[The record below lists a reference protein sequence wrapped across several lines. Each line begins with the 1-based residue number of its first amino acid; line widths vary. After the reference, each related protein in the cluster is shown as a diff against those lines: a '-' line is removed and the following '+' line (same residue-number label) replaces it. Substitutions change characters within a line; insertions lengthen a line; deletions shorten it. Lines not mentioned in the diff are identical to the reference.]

1 MKRFITFS
9 FLLSTAAITFAQN
22 VDKSITLDEVTVRA
36 SKVVNKP
43 DGMVIYPTDSQRQA
57 STNGY
62 SFLEKLTL
70 PNLRVDNI
78 NHTISAID
86 NRGGVQLRIN
96 GIIVD
101 KPEMT
106 ALDPKDILRVDFIDK
121 PGVRYGESI
130 AYVINIITRRND
142 SGYSIGTDI
151 TSAITTIQGDG
162 MVYGK
167 WNKGKSEWSVSYDI
181 NGGKSKGS
189 NILQNANYTLTDGSI
204 YTIER
209 NDVETLRKYISH
221 NAKLTYNWADSTATV
236 FQTSL
241 SGALNKTPDNYSIKE
256 IIDGNH
262 SYKATSRDGSKDLS
276 PVLDIYFFR
285 QLTPKQSIIANAVGT
300 FISTKTNS
308 FYDEGTPYIYEGTPY
323 IYNVDGKSA
332 SLLSEMI
339 YENRLKPFTLS
350 AGLNY
355 RYKHTRNDYTGDA
368 SARTRMNDNKLYAFG
383 EIKGSIKQFQYSLG
397 TGVSYIHYTQNE
409 HTYNFWTYRPKLT
422 LTYNPSNELQMSY
435 TFQMQERTSRIAMTS
450 DAAIRTNSMEWTVGN
465 PDLKP
470 SRDMEHRLLVSY
482 NTNRLQ
488 SFIEGYY
495 KQCRRPNMAHYERTD
510 DNRFIYTQ
518 INQKEIDV
526 LDITAYAGYW
536 LLPEKLQVAANG
548 GMYRCFN
555 FGYDYTHCYTSWFYV
570 GSITAYLGK
579 FYLRG
584 YIDNGTRFLEG
595 ESKGYNG
602 AYSALQ
608 ASYNLKN
615 WQFSLTWAN
624 PICSNYKSFENELL
638 NRNLYKHSIG
648 YSKDSG
654 NCISLNIVWRLSGGR
669 NHQSAEKR
677 INLKDTDNGII
688 K

>member
-9 FLLSTAAITFAQN
+9 LLLSTATITFAQD

-101 KPEMT
+101 KTEMT
-106 ALDPKDILRVDFIDK
+106 ALDPKDILRIDFIDK
-121 PGVRYGESI
+121 PGVRYGESL

-142 SGYSIGTDI
+142 SGYSVGTDI

-162 MVYGK
+162 MAYGK

-189 NILQNANYTLTDGSI
+189 KILQTANYTLTDGSI

-285 QLTPKQSIIANAVGT
+285 QLTPKQSITANAVGT

-308 FYDEGTPYIYEGTPY
+308 FYDEGTPY

-368 SARTRMNDNKLYAFG
+368 SARTKMNDNKLYAFG

-470 SRDMEHRLLVSY
+470 SRDMEHRLQVSY

-595 ESKGYNG
+595 ESKSYNG

-615 WQFSLTWAN
+615 WQFSLTWTN

-677 INLKDTDNGII
+677 INLKDTDNGIM

>member
-9 FLLSTAAITFAQN
+9 LLLSTAAISFAQN

-62 SFLEKLTL
+62 NFLEKLTL

-106 ALDPKDILRVDFIDK
+106 ALDPKDILRIDFIDK
-121 PGVRYGESI
+121 PGVRYGESL
-130 AYVINIITRRND
+130 AYVINIMTRRND

-181 NGGKSKGS
+181 NGDKSKGS
-189 NILQNANYTLTDGSI
+189 KILQNANYTLTDGSI

-308 FYDEGTPYIYEGTPY
+308 FYDEGTPYIY
-323 IYNVDGKSA
+323 NVDGKSA

-368 SARTRMNDNKLYAFG
+368 TARTRMNDNKLYAFG

-548 GMYRCFN
+548 GMFRCFN

-584 YIDNGTRFLEG
+584 YIDNGTHFLEG
-595 ESKGYNG
+595 ESKSCNG

-624 PICSNYKSFENELL
+624 PLCSKYKSFENELL

-648 YSKDSG
+648 YYKDSG
-654 NCISLNIVWRLSGGR
+654 NCISLNIVWRLNRGR

>member
-9 FLLSTAAITFAQN
+9 LLLSTAAITFAQN

-106 ALDPKDILRVDFIDK
+106 ALDPKDILRIDFIDK
-121 PGVRYGESI
+121 PGVRYGESL

-162 MVYGK
+162 MAYGK

-181 NGGKSKGS
+181 NGDKSKGS
-189 NILQNANYTLTDGSI
+189 KILQNANYTLTDGSI

-285 QLTPKQSIIANAVGT
+285 QLTPKQSVTANAVGT

-308 FYDEGTPYIYEGTPY
+308 FYDEGTPY

-368 SARTRMNDNKLYAFG
+368 SARTKMNDNKLYAFG

-450 DAAIRTNSMEWTVGN
+450 DAAIRANSMEWTVGN

-595 ESKGYNG
+595 ESKSYNG

-624 PICSNYKSFENELL
+624 PLCSKYKSFENELL

-648 YSKDSG
+648 YYKDSG
-654 NCISLNIVWRLSGGR
+654 NCISLNIVWRLNRGR

-677 INLKDTDNGII
+677 INLKDTDNGIM

>member
-9 FLLSTAAITFAQN
+9 LLLSTAAITFAQN

-101 KPEMT
+101 KPEIT
-106 ALDPKDILRVDFIDK
+106 ALDPKDILRIDFIDK
-121 PGVRYGESI
+121 PGVRYGESL

-167 WNKGKSEWSVSYDI
+167 WNKRKSEWSVSYDM
-181 NGGKSKGS
+181 NGSKSKGS

-285 QLTPKQSIIANAVGT
+285 QLTPKQSVTANAVGT

-308 FYDEGTPYIYEGTPY
+308 FYDEGTPY

-368 SARTRMNDNKLYAFG
+368 TARTRMNDNKLYAFG

-608 ASYNLKN
+608 ASYSLKN

-624 PICSNYKSFENELL
+624 PLCSKYKSFENELL

-648 YSKDSG
+648 YYKDSG
-654 NCISLNIVWRLSGGR
+654 NCISLNIVWRLNRGR

>member
-70 PNLRVDNI
+70 PNLRIDNI

-106 ALDPKDILRVDFIDK
+106 ALDPKDILRIDFIDK
-121 PGVRYGESI
+121 PGVRYGESL

-162 MVYGK
+162 MAYGK

-189 NILQNANYTLTDGSI
+189 NILQTANYTLTDGSI

-285 QLTPKQSIIANAVGT
+285 QLTPKQSVTANAVGT

-308 FYDEGTPYIYEGTPY
+308 FYDEGTPY

-368 SARTRMNDNKLYAFG
+368 SARTKMNDNKLYAFG

-450 DAAIRTNSMEWTVGN
+450 DAAIRANSMEWTVGN

-470 SRDMEHRLLVSY
+470 SRDMEHRLQVSY

-677 INLKDTDNGII
+677 INLKDTDNGIM

>member
-70 PNLRVDNI
+70 PNLRIDNI

-106 ALDPKDILRVDFIDK
+106 ALDPKDILRIDFIDK
-121 PGVRYGESI
+121 PGVRYGESL

-162 MVYGK
+162 MAYGK

-308 FYDEGTPYIYEGTPY
+308 FYNEGTPY

-368 SARTRMNDNKLYAFG
+368 TARTRMNDNKLYAFG

-470 SRDMEHRLLVSY
+470 SRDMEHRLQVSY

-555 FGYDYTHCYTSWFYV
+555 FGYDYIHCYTSWFYV

-584 YIDNGTRFLEG
+584 YIDNGTHFLEG
-595 ESKGYNG
+595 ESKSYNG

-608 ASYNLKN
+608 ASYNLKK

-624 PICSNYKSFENELL
+624 PLCSNYKSFENELL

-648 YSKDSG
+648 YYKDSG
-654 NCISLNIVWRLSGGR
+654 NCISLNIVWRLNRGR

-677 INLKDTDNGII
+677 INLKDTDNGIM

>member
-9 FLLSTAAITFAQN
+9 LLLSTAAITFAQN

-78 NHTISAID
+78 SHTISAID

-101 KPEMT
+101 KTEMT
-106 ALDPKDILRVDFIDK
+106 ALDPKDILRIDFIDK
-121 PGVRYGESI
+121 PGVRYGESL

-142 SGYSIGTDI
+142 SGYSVGTDI

-181 NGGKSKGS
+181 NGSKSKGS
-189 NILQNANYTLTDGSI
+189 KTMQTANYTLTDGSI

-308 FYDEGTPYIYEGTPY
+308 FYDEGTPYIY
-323 IYNVDGKSA
+323 NVDGKSA

-368 SARTRMNDNKLYAFG
+368 TARTRMNDNKLYAFG

-536 LLPEKLQVAANG
+536 ILPEKLQVAANG

-555 FGYDYTHCYTSWFYV
+555 FGYDYTHCYTRWFYV

-579 FYLRG
+579 FHLRG

-595 ESKGYNG
+595 ESKSYNG

-624 PICSNYKSFENELL
+624 PLCSKYKSFENELL

-648 YSKDSG
+648 YYKDSG
-654 NCISLNIVWRLSGGR
+654 NCISLNIVWRLNRGR

-677 INLKDTDNGII
+677 INLKDTDNGIM

>member
-22 VDKSITLDEVTVRA
+22 VDKFITLDEVTVRA

-78 NHTISAID
+78 SHTISAID

-101 KPEMT
+101 KTEMT
-106 ALDPKDILRVDFIDK
+106 ALDPKDILRIDFIDK
-121 PGVRYGESI
+121 PGVRYGEGL

-142 SGYSIGTDI
+142 SGYSVGTDI
-151 TSAITTIQGDG
+151 TSAITTIQSDG

-189 NILQNANYTLTDGSI
+189 KILQTANYTLTDGSI

-285 QLTPKQSIIANAVGT
+285 QLTPKQSVTANAVGT

-308 FYDEGTPYIYEGTPY
+308 FYDEGTPY

-368 SARTRMNDNKLYAFG
+368 SARTKMNDNKLYAFG

-470 SRDMEHRLLVSY
+470 SRDMEHRLQVSY

-495 KQCRRPNMAHYERTD
+495 KQCRRSNMAHYERTD

>member
-9 FLLSTAAITFAQN
+9 LLLSTATITFAQD

-78 NHTISAID
+78 SHTISAID

-106 ALDPKDILRVDFIDK
+106 ALDPKDILRIDFIDK
-121 PGVRYGESI
+121 PGVRYGESL

-142 SGYSIGTDI
+142 SGYSVGTDI

-162 MVYGK
+162 MAYGK

-189 NILQNANYTLTDGSI
+189 KILQTANYTLTDGSI

-285 QLTPKQSIIANAVGT
+285 QLTPKQSITANAVGT

-308 FYDEGTPYIYEGTPY
+308 FYDEGTPY

-368 SARTRMNDNKLYAFG
+368 SARTKMNDNKLYAFG

-465 PDLKP
+465 PDMKP
-470 SRDMEHRLLVSY
+470 SRDMEHRLQVSY

-669 NHQSAEKR
+669 SHQSAEKR

>member
-9 FLLSTAAITFAQN
+9 LLLSTAAITFAQN

-106 ALDPKDILRVDFIDK
+106 ALDPKDILRIDFIDK
-121 PGVRYGESI
+121 PGVRYGESL

-162 MVYGK
+162 MAYGK

-189 NILQNANYTLTDGSI
+189 NILQTANYTLTDGSI

-241 SGALNKTPDNYSIKE
+241 SEALNKTPDNYSIKE

-285 QLTPKQSIIANAVGT
+285 QLTPKQSVTANAVGT

-308 FYDEGTPYIYEGTPY
+308 FYDEGTPY

-339 YENRLKPFTLS
+339 YENRLKHFTLS

-368 SARTRMNDNKLYAFG
+368 TARTRMNDNKLYAFG

-482 NTNRLQ
+482 NTSRLQ

-624 PICSNYKSFENELL
+624 PLCSNYKSFENELL

>member
-106 ALDPKDILRVDFIDK
+106 ALDPKDILRIDFIDK
-121 PGVRYGESI
+121 PGVRYGESL

-308 FYDEGTPYIYEGTPY
+308 FYDEGTPYIY
-323 IYNVDGKSA
+323 NVDGKSA

-350 AGLNY
+350 TGLNY

-368 SARTRMNDNKLYAFG
+368 TAKTRMNDNKLYAFG

-450 DAAIRTNSMEWTVGN
+450 DAAIRANSMEWTVGN

-624 PICSNYKSFENELL
+624 PLCSNYKSFENELL

-654 NCISLNIVWRLSGGR
+654 NCISLNIVWRLNRGR

>member
-9 FLLSTAAITFAQN
+9 LLLSTAAITFAQN

-106 ALDPKDILRVDFIDK
+106 ALDPKDILRIDFIDK
-121 PGVRYGESI
+121 PGVRYGESL
-130 AYVINIITRRND
+130 AYVINIMTRRND

-308 FYDEGTPYIYEGTPY
+308 FYNEGTPY

-368 SARTRMNDNKLYAFG
+368 TARTRMNDNKLYAFG

-584 YIDNGTRFLEG
+584 YIDNGTHFLEG
-595 ESKGYNG
+595 ESKSCNG

-624 PICSNYKSFENELL
+624 PLCSKYKSFENELL

-648 YSKDSG
+648 YYKDSG
-654 NCISLNIVWRLSGGR
+654 NCISLNIVWRLNRGR

>member
-101 KPEMT
+101 KSEMT
-106 ALDPKDILRVDFIDK
+106 ALDPKDILRIDFIDK
-121 PGVRYGESI
+121 PGVRYGESL

-162 MVYGK
+162 MAYGK

-189 NILQNANYTLTDGSI
+189 NILQTANYTLTDGSI

-285 QLTPKQSIIANAVGT
+285 QLTPKQSVTANAVGT

-308 FYDEGTPYIYEGTPY
+308 FYDEGTPY

-355 RYKHTRNDYTGDA
+355 RYKHTRNGYTGDA
-368 SARTRMNDNKLYAFG
+368 SARTKMNDNKLYAFG
-383 EIKGSIKQFQYSLG
+383 EIKGSIKQFQYALG

-422 LTYNPSNELQMSY
+422 LTYNPINELQMSY

-470 SRDMEHRLLVSY
+470 SRDMEHRLQVSY

-615 WQFSLTWAN
+615 WQFSITWAN

-677 INLKDTDNGII
+677 INLKDTDNGIM

>member
-9 FLLSTAAITFAQN
+9 FLLSTAAITFAQD

-70 PNLRVDNI
+70 PNLRIDNI

-106 ALDPKDILRVDFIDK
+106 ALDPKDILRIDFIDK
-121 PGVRYGESI
+121 PGVRYGESL

-162 MVYGK
+162 MAYGK

-189 NILQNANYTLTDGSI
+189 NILQTANYTLTDGSI

-285 QLTPKQSIIANAVGT
+285 QLTPKQSITANAVGT

-308 FYDEGTPYIYEGTPY
+308 FYDEGTPY

-368 SARTRMNDNKLYAFG
+368 SARTKMNDNKLYAFG

-435 TFQMQERTSRIAMTS
+435 TFQMQERASRIAMTS

-526 LDITAYAGYW
+526 LDITAYSGYW

-624 PICSNYKSFENELL
+624 PLCSNYKSFENELL

-654 NCISLNIVWRLSGGR
+654 NCISLNIVWRLNRGR

-677 INLKDTDNGII
+677 INLKDTDNGIM

>member
-9 FLLSTAAITFAQN
+9 LLLSTAAITFAQN

-101 KPEMT
+101 KTEIT
-106 ALDPKDILRVDFIDK
+106 ALDPKDILRIDFIDK
-121 PGVRYGESI
+121 PGVRYGESL
-130 AYVINIITRRND
+130 AYVINIMTRRND
-142 SGYSIGTDI
+142 SGYSISTDI

-256 IIDGNH
+256 IIDGTH

-276 PVLDIYFFR
+276 PILDIYFFR

-308 FYDEGTPYIYEGTPY
+308 FYDEGTPY

-368 SARTRMNDNKLYAFG
+368 TARTRMNDNKLYAFG

-409 HTYNFWTYRPKLT
+409 HTYNFWTYRPKVT

-595 ESKGYNG
+595 ESKSYNG

-624 PICSNYKSFENELL
+624 PLCSNYKSFENELL

-648 YSKDSG
+648 YYKDSG
-654 NCISLNIVWRLSGGR
+654 NCISLNIVWRLNRGR

-677 INLKDTDNGII
+677 INLKDTDNGIM

>member
-9 FLLSTAAITFAQN
+9 LLLSTAAISFAQN

-101 KPEMT
+101 KPEIT
-106 ALDPKDILRVDFIDK
+106 ALDPKDILRIDFIDK
-121 PGVRYGESI
+121 PGVRYGESL
-130 AYVINIITRRND
+130 AYVINIMTRRND

-285 QLTPKQSIIANAVGT
+285 QLTPKQSVTANAVGT

-308 FYDEGTPYIYEGTPY
+308 FYDEGTPY

-339 YENRLKPFTLS
+339 YENRLKHFTLS

-368 SARTRMNDNKLYAFG
+368 TARTRMNDNKLYAFG

-624 PICSNYKSFENELL
+624 PLCSNYKSFENELL

-648 YSKDSG
+648 YYKDSG
-654 NCISLNIVWRLSGGR
+654 NCISLNIVWRLNRGR

>member
-70 PNLRVDNI
+70 PNLRIDNI

-106 ALDPKDILRVDFIDK
+106 ALDPKDILRIDFIDK
-121 PGVRYGESI
+121 PGVRYGESL

-162 MVYGK
+162 MAYGK

-189 NILQNANYTLTDGSI
+189 KILQTANYTLTDGSI

-276 PVLDIYFFR
+276 PVLDLYFFR
-285 QLTPKQSIIANAVGT
+285 QLTPKQSITANAVGT

-308 FYDEGTPYIYEGTPY
+308 FYDESTPY

-368 SARTRMNDNKLYAFG
+368 SARTKMNDNKLYAFG

-422 LTYNPSNELQMSY
+422 LTYNPINELQMSY

-470 SRDMEHRLLVSY
+470 SRDMEHRLQVSY

-488 SFIEGYY
+488 SFIESYY

-654 NCISLNIVWRLSGGR
+654 NCISLNIVWRLSRGR

>member
-9 FLLSTAAITFAQN
+9 LLLSTAAITFAQN

-70 PNLRVDNI
+70 PNLRIDNI

-106 ALDPKDILRVDFIDK
+106 ALDPKDILRIDFIDK
-121 PGVRYGESI
+121 PGVRYGESL

-142 SGYSIGTDI
+142 SGYSVGTDI

-181 NGGKSKGS
+181 NGDKSKGS
-189 NILQNANYTLTDGSI
+189 KILQNANYTLTDGSI

-276 PVLDIYFFR
+276 PVLYIYFFR

-308 FYDEGTPYIYEGTPY
+308 FYNEGTPY

-355 RYKHTRNDYTGDA
+355 RYKNTRNDYTGDA
-368 SARTRMNDNKLYAFG
+368 TARTRMNDNKLYAFG

-595 ESKGYNG
+595 ESKSYNG

-624 PICSNYKSFENELL
+624 PLCSNYKSFENELL

-654 NCISLNIVWRLSGGR
+654 NCISLNIVWRLNRGR

>member
-9 FLLSTAAITFAQN
+9 LLLSTAAITFAQN

-101 KPEMT
+101 KPEIT
-106 ALDPKDILRVDFIDK
+106 ALDPKDILRIDFIDK
-121 PGVRYGESI
+121 PGVRYGESL

-308 FYDEGTPYIYEGTPY
+308 FYDEGTPYIY
-323 IYNVDGKSA
+323 NVDGKSA

-368 SARTRMNDNKLYAFG
+368 TARTRMNDNKLYAFG

-595 ESKGYNG
+595 ESKSYNG

-624 PICSNYKSFENELL
+624 PLCSNYKSFENELL

-648 YSKDSG
+648 YYKDSG
-654 NCISLNIVWRLSGGR
+654 NCISLNIVWRLNRGR

-677 INLKDTDNGII
+677 INLKDTDNGIM

>member
-142 SGYSIGTDI
+142 SGYSVGTDI

-308 FYDEGTPYIYEGTPY
+308 FYDEGTPYIY
-323 IYNVDGKSA
+323 NVDGKSA

-368 SARTRMNDNKLYAFG
+368 TARTRMNDNKLYAFG

-548 GMYRCFN
+548 GMFRCFN

-624 PICSNYKSFENELL
+624 PLCSNYKSFENEFL

-648 YSKDSG
+648 YYKDSG
-654 NCISLNIVWRLSGGR
+654 NCISLNIVWRLNRGR

-677 INLKDTDNGII
+677 INLKDTDNGIM

>member
-1 MKRFITFS
+1 MKRFITFYL
-9 FLLSTAAITFAQN
+9 LLSTATITFAQD

-78 NHTISAID
+78 SHTISAID

-106 ALDPKDILRVDFIDK
+106 ALDPKDILRIDFIDK
-121 PGVRYGESI
+121 PGVRYGEGL

-142 SGYSIGTDI
+142 SGYSVGTDI

-162 MVYGK
+162 MAYGK

-285 QLTPKQSIIANAVGT
+285 QLTPKQSITANAVGT

-308 FYDEGTPYIYEGTPY
+308 FYDEGTPY

-339 YENRLKPFTLS
+339 YENRLKHFTLS

-368 SARTRMNDNKLYAFG
+368 SARTKMNDNKLYAFG
-383 EIKGSIKQFQYSLG
+383 EIKGSIKQFQYALG

-465 PDLKP
+465 PDMKP
-470 SRDMEHRLLVSY
+470 SRDMEHRLQIYY

-488 SFIEGYY
+488 SFVEGYY

>member
-70 PNLRVDNI
+70 PNLRIDNI

-106 ALDPKDILRVDFIDK
+106 ALDPKDILRIDFIDK
-121 PGVRYGESI
+121 PGVRYGESL

-162 MVYGK
+162 MAYGK

-189 NILQNANYTLTDGSI
+189 NILQTANYTLTDGSI

-285 QLTPKQSIIANAVGT
+285 QLTPKQSVTANAVGT

-308 FYDEGTPYIYEGTPY
+308 FYDEGTPY

-368 SARTRMNDNKLYAFG
+368 TARTRMNDNKLYAFG

-409 HTYNFWTYRPKLT
+409 HTYNFWTYRPKFT

-470 SRDMEHRLLVSY
+470 SRDMEHRLQIYY

-488 SFIEGYY
+488 SFVEGYY

-548 GMYRCFN
+548 GMFRCFN

-624 PICSNYKSFENELL
+624 PLCSNYKSFENELL
-638 NRNLYKHSIG
+638 NSNLYKHSIG

>member
-9 FLLSTAAITFAQN
+9 LLLSTAAITFAQN
-22 VDKSITLDEVTVRA
+22 VDKSITLDEVTVRT

-101 KPEMT
+101 KTEMT
-106 ALDPKDILRVDFIDK
+106 ALDPKDILRIDFIDK
-121 PGVRYGESI
+121 PGVRYGESL
-130 AYVINIITRRND
+130 AYVINIMTRRND

-308 FYDEGTPYIYEGTPY
+308 FYDEGTPYIY
-323 IYNVDGKSA
+323 NVDGKSA

-368 SARTRMNDNKLYAFG
+368 TARTRMNDNKLYAFG

-482 NTNRLQ
+482 NTNSLQ

-548 GMYRCFN
+548 GMFRCFN

-624 PICSNYKSFENELL
+624 PLCSNYKSFENELL

-648 YSKDSG
+648 YYKDSG
-654 NCISLNIVWRLSGGR
+654 NCISLNIVWRLNGGR

>member
-106 ALDPKDILRVDFIDK
+106 ALDPKDILRIDFIDK
-121 PGVRYGESI
+121 PGVRYGESL

-221 NAKLTYNWADSTATV
+221 NAKLTYNWTDSTATV

-308 FYDEGTPYIYEGTPY
+308 FYDEGTPYIY
-323 IYNVDGKSA
+323 NVDGKSA

-368 SARTRMNDNKLYAFG
+368 TAKTRMNDNKLYAFG

-450 DAAIRTNSMEWTVGN
+450 DAVIRTNSMEWTVGN

-482 NTNRLQ
+482 NTSRLQ

-595 ESKGYNG
+595 ESKSYNG

-624 PICSNYKSFENELL
+624 PLCSNYKSFENELL

-648 YSKDSG
+648 YYKDSG
-654 NCISLNIVWRLSGGR
+654 NCISLNIVWRLNRGR

-677 INLKDTDNGII
+677 INLKDTDNGIM

>member
-9 FLLSTAAITFAQN
+9 LLLSTATITFAQD

-78 NHTISAID
+78 SHTISAID

-101 KPEMT
+101 KTEMT
-106 ALDPKDILRVDFIDK
+106 ALDPKDILRIDFIDK
-121 PGVRYGESI
+121 PGVRYGESL

-142 SGYSIGTDI
+142 SGYSVGTDI

-162 MVYGK
+162 MAYGK

-189 NILQNANYTLTDGSI
+189 KILQTANYTLTDGSI

-276 PVLDIYFFR
+276 PVLDLYFFR
-285 QLTPKQSIIANAVGT
+285 QLTPKQSITANAVGT

-308 FYDEGTPYIYEGTPY
+308 FYDEGTPY

-368 SARTRMNDNKLYAFG
+368 TAKTRMNDNKLYAFG

-677 INLKDTDNGII
+677 INLKDTDNGIM

>member
-70 PNLRVDNI
+70 PNLRIDNI

-106 ALDPKDILRVDFIDK
+106 ALDPKDILRIDFIDK
-121 PGVRYGESI
+121 PGVRYGESL

-162 MVYGK
+162 MAYGK

-189 NILQNANYTLTDGSI
+189 NILQTANYTLTDGSI

-209 NDVETLRKYISH
+209 NDVETLRKYIFH

-285 QLTPKQSIIANAVGT
+285 QLTPKQSVTANAVGT

-308 FYDEGTPYIYEGTPY
+308 FYDEGTPY

-368 SARTRMNDNKLYAFG
+368 SARTKMNDNKLYAFG

-470 SRDMEHRLLVSY
+470 SRDMEHRLQVSY

>member
-9 FLLSTAAITFAQN
+9 LLLSTATITFAQD

-78 NHTISAID
+78 SHTISAID

-101 KPEMT
+101 KTEMT
-106 ALDPKDILRVDFIDK
+106 ALDPKDILRIDFIDK
-121 PGVRYGESI
+121 PGVRYGESL

-142 SGYSIGTDI
+142 SGYSVGTDI

-162 MVYGK
+162 MAYGK

-189 NILQNANYTLTDGSI
+189 KILQTANYTLTDGSI

-285 QLTPKQSIIANAVGT
+285 QLTPKQSITANAVGT

-308 FYDEGTPYIYEGTPY
+308 FYDEGTPY

-368 SARTRMNDNKLYAFG
+368 SARTKMNDNKLYAFG
-383 EIKGSIKQFQYSLG
+383 EIKGSIKQFQYALG

-465 PDLKP
+465 PDMKP
-470 SRDMEHRLLVSY
+470 SRDMEHRLQVSY

-669 NHQSAEKR
+669 SHQSAEKR

>member
-9 FLLSTAAITFAQN
+9 LLLSTAAITFAQN

-106 ALDPKDILRVDFIDK
+106 ALDPKDILRIDFIDK
-121 PGVRYGESI
+121 PGVRYGESL

-256 IIDGNH
+256 IIDGSH

-308 FYDEGTPYIYEGTPY
+308 FYDEGTPYIY
-323 IYNVDGKSA
+323 NVDGKSA

-368 SARTRMNDNKLYAFG
+368 TAKTRMNDNKLYAFG

-584 YIDNGTRFLEG
+584 YIDNGTHFLEG
-595 ESKGYNG
+595 ESKSYNG

-624 PICSNYKSFENELL
+624 PLCSNYKSFENELL

-648 YSKDSG
+648 YYKDSG
-654 NCISLNIVWRLSGGR
+654 NCISLNIVWRLNRGR

-677 INLKDTDNGII
+677 INLKDTDNGIM

>member
-9 FLLSTAAITFAQN
+9 LLLSTAAITFAQN

-106 ALDPKDILRVDFIDK
+106 ALDPKDILRIDFIDK
-121 PGVRYGESI
+121 PGVRYGESL

-162 MVYGK
+162 MAYGK

-189 NILQNANYTLTDGSI
+189 NILQTANYTLTDGSI

-308 FYDEGTPYIYEGTPY
+308 FYDEGTPYIY
-323 IYNVDGKSA
+323 NVDGKSA

-350 AGLNY
+350 TGLNY

-368 SARTRMNDNKLYAFG
+368 TARTRMNDNKLYAFG

-450 DAAIRTNSMEWTVGN
+450 DAAIRANSMEWTVGN

-624 PICSNYKSFENELL
+624 PLCSNYKSFENELL

>member
-9 FLLSTAAITFAQN
+9 LLLSTAAITFAQN

-101 KPEMT
+101 KTEMT
-106 ALDPKDILRVDFIDK
+106 ALDPKDILRIDFIDK
-121 PGVRYGESI
+121 PGVRYGESL

-308 FYDEGTPYIYEGTPY
+308 FYDEGTPYIY
-323 IYNVDGKSA
+323 NVDGKSA

-350 AGLNY
+350 TGLNY

-368 SARTRMNDNKLYAFG
+368 TARTRMNDNKLYAFG

-595 ESKGYNG
+595 ESKSYNG

-624 PICSNYKSFENELL
+624 PLCSNYKSFENELL

-648 YSKDSG
+648 YYKDSG
-654 NCISLNIVWRLSGGR
+654 NCISLNIVWRLNRGR

-677 INLKDTDNGII
+677 INLKDTDNGIM

>member
-106 ALDPKDILRVDFIDK
+106 ALDPKDILRIDFIDK
-121 PGVRYGESI
+121 PGVRYGESL

-162 MVYGK
+162 MAYGK

-189 NILQNANYTLTDGSI
+189 NILQTANYTLTDGSI

-285 QLTPKQSIIANAVGT
+285 QLTPKQSVTANAVGT

-308 FYDEGTPYIYEGTPY
+308 FYDEGTPY

-368 SARTRMNDNKLYAFG
+368 SARTKMNDNKLYAFG

-450 DAAIRTNSMEWTVGN
+450 DAAIRANSMEWTVGN

-638 NRNLYKHSIG
+638 NRNLYEHSIG

-677 INLKDTDNGII
+677 INLKDTDNGIM

>member
-101 KPEMT
+101 KTEMT
-106 ALDPKDILRVDFIDK
+106 ALDPKDILRIDFIDK
-121 PGVRYGESI
+121 PGVRYGESL

-308 FYDEGTPYIYEGTPY
+308 FYDEGTPYIY
-323 IYNVDGKSA
+323 NVDGKSA

-368 SARTRMNDNKLYAFG
+368 TARTRMNDNKLYAFG

-595 ESKGYNG
+595 ESKSYNG

-624 PICSNYKSFENELL
+624 PLCSNYKSFENELL

-648 YSKDSG
+648 YYKDSG
-654 NCISLNIVWRLSGGR
+654 NCISLNIVWRLNRGR
-669 NHQSAEKR
+669 SHQSAEKR
-677 INLKDTDNGII
+677 INLKDTDNGIM

>member
-9 FLLSTAAITFAQN
+9 LLLSTAAITFAQN

-106 ALDPKDILRVDFIDK
+106 ALDPKDILRIDFIDK
-121 PGVRYGESI
+121 PGVRYGESL

-181 NGGKSKGS
+181 NGDKSKGS
-189 NILQNANYTLTDGSI
+189 KILQNANYTLTDGSI

-308 FYDEGTPYIYEGTPY
+308 FYDEGTPYIY
-323 IYNVDGKSA
+323 NVDGKSA

-368 SARTRMNDNKLYAFG
+368 TAKTRMNDNKLYAFG

-584 YIDNGTRFLEG
+584 YIDNGTHFLEG
-595 ESKGYNG
+595 ESKSCNG

-624 PICSNYKSFENELL
+624 PLCSNYKSFENELL

-648 YSKDSG
+648 YYKDSG
-654 NCISLNIVWRLSGGR
+654 NCISLNIVWRLNRGR